1 MATVSS
7 TLYVNALREIEFCPY
22 ADNCAYADSC
32 VYGKRRFESLANIEN
47 AITQTGKSL
56 LGAACL
62 LVGFAL
68 TLTLWLLP
76 ISIPLALLGIAFPQT
91 AKERR

>member
-1 MATVSS
+1 MTTVSS
-7 TLYVNALREIEFCPY
+7 TSYVNALREIEFCPY

-32 VYGKRRFESLANIEN
+32 VYGKRRFESLTNIEN
-47 AITQTGKSL
+47 AIAQIGKSL

-62 LVGFAL
+62 LADFAL

-76 ISIPLALLGIAFPQT
+76 IGIPLALLGITFLQT